1 MAMNTFSWQKSVT
14 MSMIGAASLMVS
26 YSCSAQQ
33 APISTAKRPNI
44 VVMIADDLTYHDLG
58 CWGNKDVKT
67 PNLDRLAAQGMRL
80 TGCYSPAPVCSPM
93 RQALYTGLFPIK
105 SGAYPNH
112 AIVKPEVK
120 SLPHYLQPLGYR
132 VGLVGKRHFGPAQ
145 NFPFEYPERATN
157 ALQDED
163 EGTDSETALN
173 YHAAEQFIDR
183 NKDQP
188 YCLVV
193 AAHEPHSPWN
203 KGDAS
208 VYQPARL
215 TLPPYLVDT
224 PATRRALARY
234 YGEVTYLDQQVGRV
248 MEAVERS
255 GQADNT
261 LLIFLSEQGSS
272 MPHGKWTLYDVG
284 IRSATIAR
292 WPAKIKA
299 GTTSDALCQ
308 YVDFLP
314 TFIEMAGGQAVA
326 GLDGRSVLDL
336 LTGKSKQGREFVF
349 AEETSRG
356 IIAGPEAYGIRAV
369 ADKRWKYILNLNA
382 DATFKNTEVNG
393 QVFQSWI
400 RKGATDAF
408 AREQV
413 LRYQHRPA
421 VELYDLQNDPYELI
435 NIAAQPAQKSN
446 LARLRAALD
455 AWMQQQGDQ
464 GVKTEM
470 EAREHQGSGQVRP
483 AKSDV
488 VNSRNALL
496 FDLQAGANLPRAQAP
511 KIVGRDLLIRAK
523 LGAPHGDGVIVA
535 QGGLKAGYALYVR
548 DSRLEMALRNEGKM
562 TVVTAPQELPKGAL
576 VVEAT
581 LTKNGTITLQVA
593 GKTVANG
600 KAPAPLQTMPLDPLL
615 VGRDLGGL
623 VGRYEKQN
631 DFTGVLESVR
641 IELKD

>member
-1 MAMNTFSWQKSVT
+1 MKRKFFFQVV
-14 MSMIGAASLMVS
+14 AAPLALLG
-26 YSCSAQQ
+26 CGQQ
-33 APISTAKRPNI
+33 APAQIAPVPPTQATRPNV

-93 RQALYTGLFPIK
+93 RQALYTGLFPVK

-132 VGLVGKRHFGPAQ
+132 VGLVGKKHFGPAQ
-145 NFPFEYPERATN
+145 NFPFEYPERAAN
-157 ALQDED
+157 AVQENDD
-163 EGTDSETALN
+163 EGNDSETALN
-173 YHAAEQFIDR
+173 YEAAEKFVDR
-183 NKDQP
+183 NKNQP

-208 VYQPARL
+208 VYQPAQL

-224 PATRRALARY
+224 PTTRRALARY

-248 MEAVERS
+248 MDAVERS

-261 LLIFLSEQGSS
+261 LLLFLSEQGSS
-272 MPHGKWTLYDVG
+272 MPHGKWTLYDAG

-299 GTTSDALCQ
+299 GTTNDALCQ

-326 GLDGRSVLDL
+326 GLDGRSVLDV
-336 LTGKSKQGREFVF
+336 LTGKSAQGRDFVF

-393 QVFQSWI
+393 QVFQSWV
-400 RKGATDAF
+400 RKGETDTF

-413 LRYQHRPA
+413 MRYQHRPA
-421 VELYDLQNDPYELI
+421 IELYDLQNDPYELT
-435 NIAAQPAQKSN
+435 NLAAQPEQKSN

-455 AWMQQQGDQ
+455 AWMQQQGDE

-470 EAREHQGSGQVRP
+470 EAREHQGSGLVRP
-483 AKSDV
+483 VRADV
-488 VNSRNALL
+488 AIGSNAML
-496 FDLQAGANLPRAQAP
+496 FDLKAGANLPRAQAP
-511 KIVGRDLLIRAK
+511 MIVGRDVLISAK
-523 LGAPHGDGVIVA
+523 LGTLHGNGVIVA

-548 DSRLEMALRNEGKM
+548 DGKLEMALRDDGKM
-562 TVVTAPQELPKGAL
+562 TVVTAPHELPKGPLL
-576 VVEAT
+576 VAAT
-581 LTKNGTITLQVA
+581 LTKNGTMTLQVA

-600 KAPAPLQTMPLDPLL
+600 KAPTTLQTMPRDNLQ
-615 VGRDLGGL
+615 VGRDVGGT
-623 VGRYEKQN
+623 VGRYGNQN
-631 DFTGVLESVR
+631 DFDGVLESVR